1 MFNILLYFFMAFGII
16 AALYAVN
23 TLSVVRAV
31 FAMFA
36 VFFSVS
42 ALLIFNQADFLA
54 IAHLMVYIG
63 GIIVLMVFAI
73 MLSSK
78 NTIADDSTT
87 NEVES
92 TAFKFT
98 KRISGLAC
106 IFLFVLM
113 ASVIMKQQVPVKTN
127 GPKINAI
134 EQIGEQLLS
143 TYAMPLEIISLLLLV
158 ALMAASIIIRKEKQ
172 HV

>member
-1 MFNILLYFFMAFGII
+1 MFNLLLYFFMAFGIT
-16 AALYAVN
+16 AAIYAVN
-23 TLSVVRAV
+23 TSSVVRAV

-54 IAHLMVYIG
+54 ISHLMVYIG

-78 NTIADDSTT
+78 NTIADENTVT
-87 NEVES
+87 EVES

-98 KRISGLAC
+98 KKISGLAC
-106 IFLFVLM
+106 IFLFMLI
-113 ASVIMKQQVPVKTN
+113 ANQIIKQAVPTKID
-127 GPKINAI
+127 GPKINTI
-134 EQIGEQLLS
+134 EQMGEQLLS
-143 TYAMPLEIISLLLLV
+143 TYALPLEIISLLLLV

>member
-1 MFNILLYFFMAFGII
+1 MFNLLLYFFMAFGII

-23 TLSVVRAV
+23 TSSVVRAV

-54 IAHLMVYIG
+54 ISHLMVYIG

-78 NTIADDSTT
+78 NTIADENTVT
-87 NEVES
+87 EVES

-98 KRISGLAC
+98 KKISGLAC
-106 IFLFVLM
+106 IFLFILI
-113 ASVIMKQQVPVKTN
+113 ANQIIKQTVPTKID
-127 GPKINAI
+127 GPKINTI

-143 TYAMPLEIISLLLLV
+143 TYALPLEIISLLLLV